1 MADAQ
6 AEGQKVLYLCISLG
20 LVLMAGLM
28 SGLTLGLMSLD
39 QVDLEVL
46 LRSGTPTEKRY
57 AARISPVVSKPHH
70 TLVTLLLCNAV
81 ALEAL
86 PIFLDRL
93 VDPVTAV
100 VLSVTVVLFFGEI
113 VPQAICSH
121 HGLAIGAW
129 TAWFVRF
136 LMLATGILSWPISK
150 LLDWLLG
157 AEHTALF
164 RRGQLKAL
172 VDLHSETEGLGGQLA
187 ADEINI
193 IRGALDLTNKTA
205 AKGMTPL
212 NKVRMLA
219 ADAVLDEDALR
230 GILKSGHSRVPVH
243 RPGNRKEILGIV
255 LIKELVLIDMHAGT
269 RVADLR
275 IRSLPYLRA
284 DTAMY
289 DLLKLFQTGRSH
301 MVVLTKPPE
310 RFDGTVSRANSMD
323 VTVQIEEAK
332 ERSSPENQPMSPSP
346 PKAPSPDENDQNEHE
361 EEQESSKGK
370 EKASTEQGESASAP
384 TENGNEASSS
394 ENQEEGPG
402 KGSSH
407 AAAFAA
413 AEVNEPVGIITI
425 EDVLEEL
432 IGQEILDET
441 DQFVDNEMQ
450 HAVNTANLVKN
461 LPPQLRNSLKLRQ
474 GLSRSRSG
482 RIEITDPGTV
492 SIVGAKPSP
501 RRAPSSQQRPSSSV
515 TVKRK
520 TGADNQTMD
529 ILEPLIQS
537 PAENRAE

>member
-1 MADAQ
+1 MGDAS
-6 AEGQKVLYLCISLG
+6 AEGQKVLYLCISVF

-46 LRSGTPTEKRY
+46 LRSGTPTEKKY

-93 VDPVTAV
+93 VNPVTAV

-121 HGLAIGAW
+121 YGLAIGAW

-136 LMLATGILSWPISK
+136 LMIATAIISWPISK
-150 LLDWLLG
+150 LLDYLLG

-187 ADEINI
+187 AEEINV

-212 NKVRMLA
+212 EKVRMLS
-219 ADAVLDEDALR
+219 ADAVLDEEALR
-230 GILKSGHSRVPVH
+230 GILQAGHSRVPVH
-243 RPGNRKEILGIV
+243 RPGSRKEILGIV
-255 LIKELVLIDMHAGT
+255 LVKELVLIDMHAKT

-284 DTAMY
+284 DIAMY

-301 MVVLTKPPE
+301 MVVLTKPPPAA
-310 RFDGTVSRANSMD
+310 DGTVSRANSTD
-323 VTVQIEEAK
+323 VTLQIEEAK
-332 ERSSPENQPMSPSP
+332 DRVSPEQQPLLHQSTLSP
-346 PKAPSPDENDQNEHE
+346 
-361 EEQESSKGK
+361 KGK
-370 EKASTEQGESASAP
+370 EQAEEQAP
-384 TENGNEASSS
+384 QDGPIANGHEAGSSS
-394 ENQEEGPG
+394 ETNA
-402 KGSSH
+402 GSSSK
-407 AAAFAA
+407 ADTWNAVVA

-482 RIEITDPGTV
+482 RISITHE
-492 SIVGAKPSP
+492 GAALATGNKPSP
-501 RRAPSSQQRPSSSV
+501 RRNLSAVRPSSSV

-529 ILEPLIQS
+529 ILEPLLQS
-537 PAENRAE
+537 PSENEK

>member
-1 MADAQ
+1 MGDAQ
-6 AEGQKVLYLCISLG
+6 AEGQKVLYLSISIF

-46 LRSGTPTEKRY
+46 LRSGTPTEKKY

-121 HGLAIGAW
+121 YGLAIGAW

-136 LMLATGILSWPISK
+136 LMYATAIISWPISK
-150 LLDWLLG
+150 LLDYLLG
-157 AEHTALF
+157 AENTALF

-187 ADEINI
+187 AEEINV

-205 AKGMTPL
+205 AEGMTPL
-212 NKVRMLA
+212 DKVRMLS
-219 ADAVLDEDALR
+219 ADAVLDEEALR
-230 GILKSGHSRVPVH
+230 GILKAGHSRVPVH
-243 RPGNRKEILGIV
+243 RPGTRKEILGIV
-255 LIKELVLIDMHAGT
+255 LVKELVLIDMHAST

-284 DTAMY
+284 DIAMY

-310 RFDGTVSRANSMD
+310 AAADGTVSRANSAD

-332 ERSSPENQPMSPSP
+332 DRLSPEQQPLLHQSSSSP
-346 PKAPSPDENDQNEHE
+346 
-361 EEQESSKGK
+361 KGK
-370 EKASTEQGESASAP
+370 EKAGPPPDNGASA
-384 TENGNEASSS
+384 ASSS
-394 ENQEEGPG
+394 APAENG
-402 KGSSH
+402 KDSGSSSEAYGDSADKKPYWPH
-407 AAAFAA
+407 VAE

-450 HAVNTANLVKN
+450 HAVNTANLVKD

-482 RIEITDPGTV
+482 RLTFSNDGSVVP
-492 SIVGAKPSP
+492 VGSKPSP
-501 RRAPSSQQRPSSSV
+501 RRNLSASKPSSSV
-515 TVKRK
+515 TVKVK
-520 TGADNQTMD
+520 SGMNDQTMD

-537 PAENRAE
+537 PSET

>member
-1 MADAQ
+1 MGDAT
-6 AEGQKVLYLCISLG
+6 AEGQKVLYLCISVF

-46 LRSGTPTEKRY
+46 LRSGTPKEKKY

-93 VDPVTAV
+93 VNPVTAV

-121 HGLAIGAW
+121 YGLAIGAW

-136 LMLATGILSWPISK
+136 LMLATAIISWPISK
-150 LLDWLLG
+150 LLDYLLG

-187 ADEINI
+187 AEEINV

-212 NKVRMLA
+212 EKVRMLS
-219 ADAVLDEDALR
+219 ADAVLDEEALR
-230 GILKSGHSRVPVH
+230 GILQAGHSRVPVH
-243 RPGNRKEILGIV
+243 RPGSRKEILGIV
-255 LIKELVLIDMHAGT
+255 LVKELVLIDMHAKT

-284 DTAMY
+284 DIAMY

-301 MVVLTKPPE
+301 MVVLTKPPAAAA
-310 RFDGTVSRANSMD
+310 DGTVSRANSAD

-332 ERSSPENQPMSPSP
+332 DRVSPEQQPLLHQSTISR
-346 PKAPSPDENDQNEHE
+346 
-361 EEQESSKGK
+361 KGK
-370 EKASTEQGESASAP
+370 EQAEEEASQDGPSA
-384 TENGNEASSS
+384 NGNEAGSSS
-394 ENQEEGPG
+394 EANAE
-402 KGSSH
+402 SSAKADH
-407 AAAFAA
+407 WNAVVA

-441 DQFVDNEMQ
+441 DQFVDNEMM

-482 RIEITDPGTV
+482 RISITHE
-492 SIVGAKPSP
+492 GAALTTGNKPSP
-501 RRAPSSQQRPSSSV
+501 RRNLSAVRPSSSV

-529 ILEPLIQS
+529 ILEPLLQS
-537 PAENRAE
+537 PSEDEK

>member
-1 MADAQ
+1 MAGA
-6 AEGQKVLYLCISLG
+6 AEEGQKMLFLCISVF

-46 LRSGTPTEKRY
+46 IRSGTPKERKY

-93 VDPVTAV
+93 VDPVAAV

-121 HGLAIGAW
+121 YGLAIGAW

-136 LMLATGILSWPISK
+136 LMAASSPISWPISK
-150 LLDWLLG
+150 LLDYLLG
-157 AEHTALF
+157 SEHTALF

-187 ADEINI
+187 AEEINV
-193 IRGALDLTNKTA
+193 IRGALDLTSKTA
-205 AKGMTPL
+205 AQGMTPL
-212 NKVRMLA
+212 DKVRMLS
-219 ADAVLDEDALR
+219 ADEELNEDTLR
-230 GILKSGHSRVPVH
+230 GILQSGHSRVPVH
-243 RPGNRKEILGIV
+243 RPGNRKELLGIILV
-255 LIKELVLIDMHAGT
+255 KELVLIDNNART

-275 IRSLPYLRA
+275 MRSLPYLRA

-301 MVVLTKPPE
+301 MVVLTQPPDAA
-310 RFDGTVSRANSMD
+310 DGSVSRANSQD
-323 VTVQIEEAK
+323 VTVQIEEAR
-332 ERSSPENQPMSPSP
+332 ERVSPEKQ
-346 PKAPSPDENDQNEHE
+346 ALLHE
-361 EEQESSKGK
+361 QSSKQKGK
-370 EKASTEQGESASAP
+370 ADAPLANGASGPGSDGSEADEGGSSRDRGEQGPAVQ
-384 TENGNEASSS
+384 T
-394 ENQEEGPG
+394 
-402 KGSSH
+402 
-407 AAAFAA
+407 
-413 AEVNEPVGIITI
+413 AEPNEPVGIITI

-441 DQFVDNEMQ
+441 DQFVDNEMR
-450 HAVNTANLVKN
+450 HAVNTANLVKD
-461 LPPQLRNSLKLRQ
+461 LPPQLRNALKLRQ

-482 RIEITDPGTV
+482 RITV
-492 SIVGAKPSP
+492 SGSLTDGNIVLATGKTTGRPSP
-501 RRAPSSQQRPSSSV
+501 RRKLPSSRPSSSV
-515 TVKRK
+515 VVSRK
-520 TGADNQTMD
+520 TGASNQTMD
-529 ILEPLIQS
+529 ILEPLMQS
-537 PAENRAE
+537 PQEHSKH

>member
-1 MADAQ
+1 MGDAT
-6 AEGQKVLYLCISLG
+6 AEGQKVLYLCISVF

-46 LRSGTPTEKRY
+46 LRSGTPKEKKY

-93 VDPVTAV
+93 VNPVTAV

-121 HGLAIGAW
+121 YGLAIGAW

-136 LMLATGILSWPISK
+136 LMLATAIISWPISK
-150 LLDWLLG
+150 LLDYLLG

-187 ADEINI
+187 AEEINV

-212 NKVRMLA
+212 EKVRMLS
-219 ADAVLDEDALR
+219 ADAVLDEEALR
-230 GILKSGHSRVPVH
+230 GILQAGHSRVPVH
-243 RPGNRKEILGIV
+243 RPGSRKEILGIV
-255 LIKELVLIDMHAGT
+255 LVKELVLIDMHAKT

-284 DTAMY
+284 DIAMY

-301 MVVLTKPPE
+301 MVVLTKPPAAA
-310 RFDGTVSRANSMD
+310 DGTVSRANSTD

-332 ERSSPENQPMSPSP
+332 DRVSPEQQPLLHQSTISP
-346 PKAPSPDENDQNEHE
+346 
-361 EEQESSKGK
+361 KGK
-370 EKASTEQGESASAP
+370 EQAEEEAPQDGPSA
-384 TENGNEASSS
+384 NGNEAGSSS
-394 ENQEEGPG
+394 EANAE
-402 KGSSH
+402 SSSKADH
-407 AAAFAA
+407 WNAVVA

-441 DQFVDNEMQ
+441 DQFVDNEMM

-482 RIEITDPGTV
+482 RISITHE
-492 SIVGAKPSP
+492 GAALTTGNKPSP
-501 RRAPSSQQRPSSSV
+501 RRNLSAVRPSSSV

-529 ILEPLIQS
+529 ILEPLLQS
-537 PAENRAE
+537 PSEDEK

>member
-1 MADAQ
+1 MGDAS
-6 AEGQKVLYLCISLG
+6 AEGQKVLFLCISVF

-46 LRSGTPTEKRY
+46 LRSGTPTERKY
-57 AARISPVVSKPHH
+57 AARISPVVTKPHH

-93 VDPVTAV
+93 VNPVTAV

-121 HGLAIGAW
+121 YGLAIGAW

-136 LMLATGILSWPISK
+136 LMLATAIISWPISK
-150 LLDWLLG
+150 LLDYLLG

-187 ADEINI
+187 AEEINV

-212 NKVRMLA
+212 EKVRMLS
-219 ADAVLDEDALR
+219 ADAVLDEEALR
-230 GILKSGHSRVPVH
+230 GILQAGHSRVPVH
-243 RPGNRKEILGIV
+243 RPGSRKEILGIV
-255 LIKELVLIDMHAGT
+255 LVKELVLIDMHAQT

-284 DTAMY
+284 DIAMY

-301 MVVLTKPPE
+301 MVVLTKPPPAA
-310 RFDGTVSRANSMD
+310 DGTVSRANSAD

-332 ERSSPENQPMSPSP
+332 DRVSPEQQPLLHQSTISP
-346 PKAPSPDENDQNEHE
+346 
-361 EEQESSKGK
+361 KGK
-370 EKASTEQGESASAP
+370 EQAEEEALQDSPSA
-384 TENGNEASSS
+384 NGNEAGSSS
-394 ENQEEGPG
+394 EASKADHWN
-402 KGSSH
+402 
-407 AAAFAA
+407 AVVA

-441 DQFVDNEMQ
+441 DQFVDNEKM
-450 HAVNTANLVKN
+450 HAVNTANLVMN
-461 LPPQLRNSLKLRQ
+461 LPPQLRNSLKLRH

-482 RIEITDPGTV
+482 RISITHE
-492 SIVGAKPSP
+492 GAALVTGKPSP
-501 RRAPSSQQRPSSSV
+501 RRNLSAVRPSSSV

-529 ILEPLIQS
+529 ILEPLLQS
-537 PAENRAE
+537 PSENQK